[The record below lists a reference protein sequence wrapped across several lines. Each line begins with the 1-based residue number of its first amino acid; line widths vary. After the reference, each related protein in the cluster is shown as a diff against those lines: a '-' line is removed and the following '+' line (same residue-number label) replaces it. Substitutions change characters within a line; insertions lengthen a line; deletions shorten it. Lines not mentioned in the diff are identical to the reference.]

1 MDFTAECS
9 AGNREFTMHRILI
22 VDNDDNILMLLMDF
36 LILKGFYVRTADNGQ
51 KAIEILKTEP
61 FDIIIT
67 DYDMPGI
74 NGVELTNI
82 IRSMN
87 LNSLII
93 GISADSKEQDF
104 LKAGADLFISK
115 PFSIS
120 DLNNSIDRLLK
131 K

>member
-1 MDFTAECS
+1 
-9 AGNREFTMHRILI
+9 MHRILI
-22 VDNDDNILMLLMDF
+22 VDNDDNILMLLTDF

-74 NGVELTNI
+74 NGLELTNI

-131 K
+131 NSL